1 MAPIRIIRKKI
12 GELLIE
18 RKIISDEQ
26 LEHALQVQKENGGYL
41 SQHLIDLGFTSESDI
56 ARCLS
61 SQYGFPYLP
70 LDNYSI
76 PPEVLEII
84 PFKLIKIY
92 SVLPI
97 DKVGQVL
104 TVAMAD
110 PLNDGLIEMLKQI
123 TNCNIEIFISTYS
136 DITLTLERYFKD
148 KLKEAGVD
156 AFAEEDKIKEDIVR
170 SFIQMKGYSGD
181 ERRRCRR
188 FEVDLEMSYFFQGK
202 TFKAK
207 IKNMSHVGIYFIT
220 ESFVP
225 IDADIL
231 SKIDIEG
238 VYINVPV
245 KVVRAEKIK
254 QIPLTG
260 FRETDIM
267 HYGIAGFFKFI
278 TDDDKERLSLFFQNV
293 SGSNKQEI

>member
-1 MAPIRIIRKKI
+1 MAPIRVIRKKI

-18 RKIISDEQ
+18 RKIITNEQ
-26 LEHALQVQKENGGYL
+26 LEHALKAQKENGGYL
-41 SQHLIDLGFTSESDI
+41 SQHLIDLGFTSEADI
-56 ARCLS
+56 AHCLS

-70 LDNYSI
+70 LDNYTI
-76 PPEVLEII
+76 PPEVLEIV

-148 KLKEAGVD
+148 RLKEFGAGTS
-156 AFAEEDKIKEDIVR
+156 AEEDKIKEDIVR
-170 SFIQMKGYSGD
+170 SFIQMKGYSGE

-188 FEVDLEMSYFFQGK
+188 YDVSLEMSYFFQGK

-207 IKNMSHVGIYFIT
+207 IKNMSHLGIYFIT
-220 ESFVP
+220 ESFVS
-225 IDADIL
+225 IDADVL
-231 SKIDIEG
+231 CRIDIEG
-238 VYINVPV
+238 TYINVSV
-245 KVVRAEKIK
+245 QVVRSEKIK
-254 QIPLTG
+254 QIPLSG
-260 FRETDIM
+260 LHEIDIM
-267 HYGIAGFFKFI
+267 NYGIAGFFKI
-278 TDDDKERLSLFFQNV
+278 IADEDKERLSLFFEKV
-293 SGSNKQEI
+293 SGGK